1 MDSFL
6 DYFEAHADRK
16 EAKKYGNVIH
26 PPIISDNLDD
36 NTPVITILPPPEL
49 HLLIGPVNTLYD
61 GLEKVWPQSEEWLK
75 ICKVKKTGYHG
86 WKFEGNQSREL
97 LKKVDKLEGLCPTN
111 INVTKYVKAF
121 KALNKV
127 VSSCYGYELAPDYQD
142 KIRAFSKAY
151 LNLGIN
157 VTPKIHAVV
166 HHVSEFCELTRRGL
180 GAWSEQASESV
191 HHDFKKNWER
201 FRINETDHE
210 LYGENLL
217 KAVSQYNSHHL

>member
-36 NTPVITILPPPEL
+36 NTPVIAILPPPEL

-75 ICKVKKTGYHG
+75 ICKVKKTDYHG

-111 INVTKYVKAF
+111 INVTKYVKAI
-121 KALNKV
+121 KALNEV
-127 VSSCYGYELAPDYQD
+127 VS
-142 KIRAFSKAY
+142 
-151 LNLGIN
+151 
-157 VTPKIHAVV
+157 
-166 HHVSEFCELTRRGL
+166 FC
-180 GAWSEQASESV
+180 
-191 HHDFKKNWER
+191 
-201 FRINETDHE
+201 
-210 LYGENLL
+210 
-217 KAVSQYNSHHL
+217 